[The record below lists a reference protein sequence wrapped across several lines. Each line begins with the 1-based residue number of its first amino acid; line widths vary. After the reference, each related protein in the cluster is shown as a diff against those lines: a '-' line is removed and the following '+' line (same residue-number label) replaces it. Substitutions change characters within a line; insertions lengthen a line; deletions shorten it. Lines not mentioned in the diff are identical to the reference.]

1 MIEQSKFLS
10 AEHEQQIRD
19 FTLYAAFIS
28 NQFDIQVVLDTHQA
42 HTDGKVISLPNV
54 VDLTPDELN
63 AMYAILLHEAGHIR
77 HSDFSDS
84 YFSQLKTELQ
94 AFFANCF
101 EDARIENLLC
111 TEFDGAKNM
120 FEQLYTVHAINPAIN
135 YRLFGFHKRNGDEAF
150 AFGAFLHNIK
160 CNFASADIIDIDPR
174 AKKVVSFLQKNTD
187 FIEKIQ
193 NHALKT
199 PQDAIDLSKIA
210 YDFFTTKFKDITN
223 NISINEDKKVLDK
236 LKNNLDELTNKTQA
250 LEQNLEVAAK
260 ERKERENEYR
270 QSMESVAAELESLK
284 ASSST
289 IKKAIS
295 STNDFYRAL
304 RQLQKASDKME
315 KNLKRNNSSQKIQ
328 NDDMN
333 TIARRLEKIQSVQKS
348 LPQDQKVAP
357 SKSFEEIKQ
366 NLENNIKPNVSIAQT
381 GNEEVDKKIEQEM
394 NRLNSHI
401 DSYVNRDNS
410 MRSRQAD
417 AQEQEKTIQKQL
429 QEMKTSFEKANQS
442 TPFIPQEFKQ
452 DHLKDLADMKEHISN
467 NENNNINNAK
477 DALAQSANE
486 APNASTDEQ
495 DEFDVNDEQGS
506 QNGSPQS
513 STSNPNQ
520 NGQNSSES
528 NSNDGEE
535 DEDLSAEDNNFNGDS
550 LTSRYNELQSQ
561 IAEIEKPFAALKDA
575 VSKARSNE
583 QKIQS
588 DIESAISEAFMKTIE
603 HGQSRGKGNQS
614 QLPFEHPMDMLF
626 QETPGW
632 ESSDSYQKSFDKR
645 ATQETKSLIVNGEK
659 LAGSGRG
666 NRSISVLLNNIK
678 NDVESI
684 NLADCFKDVYAG
696 SMMEQHNQAGFENF
710 GAEKGRAINTDSYIA
725 SFATTGKHTVLS
737 TQFDNIEMLNHVEQ
751 KENETRK
758 MLSER
763 HVLVNQIKEELK
775 KKMKV
780 TKKPRFVGAKDE
792 GDLDSRNLWKIPA
805 RRGSDVFEQNNP
817 KFINNVAAS
826 IVVDISGSLNND
838 STKEGKEIKFIVGA
852 LSEALQNCY
861 VNHEV
866 LGYHAPYSDELAAMK
881 IDASYNRRNH
891 YLETVVFKNFKQ
903 KDNAGIDNLELQS
916 SDNSDG
922 ESLRIAMKRLLQ
934 QRAKNRVLFMITDA
948 KPFLTGANVL
958 KLDKD
963 LYEALQEA
971 KRKKIQVVG
980 IGFNSDKTGI
990 FGKNF
995 LQIKDNSYQDLIDC
1009 IKKLELKVD

>member
-1 MIEQSKFLS
+1 MIEQSQFLS

-19 FTLYAAFIS
+19 FTLYANFIA

-42 HTDGKVISLPNV
+42 HTNGKIISLPNV
-54 VDLTPDELN
+54 ADLSPDELN

-77 HSDFSDS
+77 HSDFSDN
-84 YFSQLKTELQ
+84 YFSQLETELQ

-101 EDARIENLLC
+101 EDARIENILC

-150 AFGAFLHNIK
+150 AFGAFLHGIK
-160 CNFASADIIDIDPR
+160 CNFDTADIIDVDPR
-174 AKKVVSFLQKNTD
+174 ATKVVKFLQNNMD
-187 FIEKIQ
+187 FVQKIQ
-193 NHALKT
+193 AHPLKT
-199 PQDAIDLSKIA
+199 AQDAIDLSKIA
-210 YDFFTTKFKDITN
+210 YTYFTTKFKDITN
-223 NISINEDKKVLDK
+223 KISIAQDTQVLNK
-236 LKNNLDELTNKTQA
+236 LKDNLEQLTNKTQV

-260 ERKERENEYR
+260 ERKELENEYR
-270 QSMESVAAELESLK
+270 QSMEGVAAELESLK
-284 ASSST
+284 ASAST

-304 RQLQKASDKME
+304 RQLQKASEKME
-315 KNLKRNNSSQKIQ
+315 KNLKRNNSSQKVQ

-333 TIARRLEKIQSVQKS
+333 TIARRLEKIKSIQKS

-357 SKSFEEIKQ
+357 STSFEKIKQ
-366 NLENNIKPNVSIAQT
+366 DLENNIKPNVSIAQT
-381 GNEEVDKKIEQEM
+381 GNEEIDKKIEQEM

-401 DSYVNRDNS
+401 DSYVNRNNS
-410 MRSRQAD
+410 MHSRQAD
-417 AQEQEKTIQKQL
+417 SQEQEKTIQKLL
-429 QEMKTSFEKANQS
+429 QEMKTSFEKAKQS

-452 DHLKDLADMKEHISN
+452 DHLNDLADMKEHISN
-467 NENNNINNAK
+467 NENNNINSVKDTIAK
-477 DALAQSANE
+477 SANE
-486 APNASTDEQ
+486 STNASTDEQ
-495 DEFDVNDEQGS
+495 DEFDEQCS
-506 QNGSPQS
+506 
-513 STSNPNQ
+513 
-520 NGQNSSES
+520 QNSSEI
-528 NSNDGEE
+528 NTNDGEK
-535 DEDLSAEDNNFNGDS
+535 DKDLSADDSSSHDDS
-550 LTSRYNELQSQ
+550 LISRYNEIQSK
-561 IAEIEKPFAALKDA
+561 IAKIEAPFASFKDA
-575 VSKARSNE
+575 ISKARSNE

-588 DIESAISEAFMKTIE
+588 DIENAISEAFMKTLE
-603 HGQSRGKGNQS
+603 HGKISGKGNNQS
-614 QLPFEHPMDMLF
+614 LLPFEHPMDMLF

-632 ESSDSYQKSFDKR
+632 ESSDQFQKDFDKR
-645 ATQETKSLIVNGEK
+645 ATQETKSLIINGEK

-666 NRSISVLLNNIK
+666 NRSISVLLNNMK
-678 NDVESI
+678 NDVEAI
-684 NLADCFKDVYAG
+684 NLNECFKDVYAG

-725 SFATTGKHTVLS
+725 SFSNTGKHTVLS
-737 TQFDNIEMLNHVEQ
+737 TQFDKIEMMNYLENNQ
-751 KENETRK
+751 NKQNETRGLLK
-758 MLSER
+758 ER
-763 HVLVNQIKEELK
+763 SLIVNKIKEELK

-826 IVVDISGSLNND
+826 ILIDISGSLNND
-838 STKEGKEIKFIVGA
+838 NTKEGKEIKFIAGA
-852 LSEALQNCY
+852 LSEALQNCF

-866 LGYHAPYSDELAAMK
+866 LGYHAPYSDELAEMK
-881 IDASYNRRNH
+881 TDASYNRRNH

-922 ESLRIAMKRLLQ
+922 ESLRIATKRLLQ

-948 KPFLTGANVL
+948 KPFLTGSNVL

-971 KRKKIQVVG
+971 KRKKIKVIG

-995 LQIKDNSYQDLIDC
+995 LHIKNNSYEELITG
-1009 IKKLELKVD
+1009 IKNLDFLNI

>member
-19 FTLYAAFIS
+19 FTLYANFIS

-77 HSDFSDS
+77 HSDFSDA

-101 EDARIENLLC
+101 EDARIENILC

-135 YRLFGFHKRNGDEAF
+135 YRLFGFHKRNGDDAF
-150 AFGAFLHNIK
+150 SFGAFLHNIK

-174 AKKVVSFLQKNTD
+174 SKKIVNFLQKNLD
-187 FIEKIQ
+187 FIEQIQ
-193 NHALKT
+193 NHPLKT
-199 PQDAIDLSKIA
+199 PQDSLDLSKIA
-210 YDFFTTKFKDITN
+210 YEFFTKKFKDITN

-236 LKNNLDELTNKTQA
+236 LKSNLDELSNTTKI
-250 LEQNLEVAAK
+250 LEENLEVAFK
-260 ERKERENEYR
+260 ERKDKENEYR
-270 QSMESVAAELESLK
+270 KSMESVAAELESLK

-289 IKKAIS
+289 IKKALS

-304 RQLQKASDKME
+304 QQLQKSSEKMT
-315 KNLKRNNSSQKIQ
+315 KNIKRNKSSEKIQ
-328 NDDMN
+328 NEDMN
-333 TIARRLEKIQSVQKS
+333 AIARRFEKIQSVQKPLS
-348 LPQDQKVAP
+348 QDQKVAP
-357 SKSFEEIKQ
+357 SKSFEEVKQ
-366 NLENNIKPNVSIAQT
+366 HLENNIKPNLSIEKT

-394 NRLNSHI
+394 NRLNSSI
-401 DSYVNRDNS
+401 DSYINRDNS
-410 MRSRQAD
+410 IRSRQND
-417 AQEQEKTIQKQL
+417 AVNQEQNIQKQL
-429 QEMKTSFEKANQS
+429 QEMKKSFEKAKQS
-442 TPFIPQEFKQ
+442 TPFIPPEFKQ
-452 DHLKDLADMKEHISN
+452 DHLKDLANMKEHIDH
-467 NENNNINNAK
+467 NEHTNINSVK
-477 DALAQSANE
+477 ESLAQSNDDTQDSSA
-486 APNASTDEQ
+486 DEQ
-495 DEFDVNDEQGS
+495 DEFDVNNEQGS
-506 QNGSPQS
+506 QNGSQQS
-513 STSNPNQ
+513 AQ
-520 NGQNSSES
+520 NGQNSAEGQANDNEGEGS
-528 NSNDGEE
+528 DGEE
-535 DEDLSAEDNNFNGDS
+535 SNFNGDS
-550 LTSRYNELQSQ
+550 LTSRYNELQSK
-561 IAEIEKPFAALKDA
+561 ISEIEKPFSALKEA
-575 VSKARSNE
+575 VSNARANE

-588 DIESAISEAFMKTIE
+588 EIESAISEAFMKTME
-603 HGQSRGKGNQS
+603 HSNHGNGNGGKGNNQS

-626 QETPGW
+626 QNTPGW
-632 ESSDSYQKSFDKR
+632 ESSDNYQKDFDKR

-659 LAGSGRG
+659 IAGSGRG

-678 NDVESI
+678 NDVEAI

-737 TQFDNIEMLNHVEQ
+737 TQFDNIEMLNHIES

-758 MLSER
+758 ILSER
-763 HVLVNQIKEELK
+763 HILVNQIKEELK

-881 IDASYNRRNH
+881 IDESYNRRNH

-971 KRKKIQVVG
+971 KRKKIQIVG

-995 LQIKDNSYQDLIDC
+995 LHIKDNSYQDLIEC
-1009 IKKLELKVD
+1009 IKKLELRVD